1 MLGIT
6 MVFFERKQSYKL
18 RHLASRKLKA
28 DMTATILISIIYAD
42 LK

>member
-1 MLGIT
+1 MLGIIV
-6 MVFFERKQSYKL
+6 VFFKRKQSYKL

-28 DMTATILISIIYAD
+28 DMAAIMLISIYAD